1 MALTDKQIDAIGRI
15 IQGEKITDIAKLEGV
30 SRQAIYNWLKNEE
43 FNTELNTQLQ
53 EIKTS
58 VKNNI
63 VGKSDSVIEKVVKLA
78 LTSKS
83 EKVSLAACTYLLD
96 HLLGKAT
103 TKVADVTD
111 KENEDNIDL
120 DKELENIEK
129 FETDTQNE

>member
-1 MALTDKQIDAIGRI
+1 MALTDKQISVIGRI
-15 IQGEKITDIAKLEGV
+15 IQGEKITDISKVENV
-30 SRQAIYNWLKNEE
+30 SRTAIYNWLKDEE
-43 FNTELNTQLQ
+43 FNTELNNQTQ
-53 EIKTS
+53 EIKTA

-63 VGKSDSVIEKVVKLA
+63 VGKSNTVIEKVVKLA

-111 KENEDNIDL
+111 KENQDNIDL
-120 DKELENIEK
+120 DKELEDIEK
-129 FETDTQNE
+129 FETNIQNE